1 MVDRKLKAGWIGL
14 GRMGVPMVERLLK
27 AGFDVS
33 VWNRT
38 KSKAEPS
45 AAAGARVV
53 ARPSD
58 LNRVDILFTM
68 VSTGDDLKDV
78 YFGADGVASGTGAFP
93 KLAVDCSSIGLE
105 HSAEI
110 RARVEALGSG
120 FLAAPVSGNGKC
132 VKAGKLSQV
141 VSGPREGFETA
152 KPFLE
157 AMAGNGVAYVGEGD
171 LARICKIAHNVLLG
185 VITQNIAEMTVLA
198 ERAGVP
204 RHAFLEF
211 LNNSVLG
218 SIFTRYKTPAF
229 VNLDWTTT
237 FTVPLLRKDVDLGL
251 ELGREL
257 GVALPV
263 TAATREAIQAHF
275 GTASLKPDPVAYL
288 AMDFASLLETVALQA
303 GHKLVSEHKELK
315 TGLEVV
321 EASVPPGRTQ
331 RRGA

>member
-1 MVDRKLKAGWIGL
+1 MTNRQLKAGWIGL
-14 GRMGVPMVERLLK
+14 GRMGLPMAERLIK

-38 KSKAEPS
+38 RVKAEPL
-45 AAAGARVV
+45 AKAGARLV

-58 LNRVDILFTM
+58 LAGVDLLFTM
-68 VSTGDDLKDV
+68 VSTGADLEEV
-78 YFGADGVASGTGAFP
+78 YFGGDGVTATGGLP
-93 KLAVDCSSIGLE
+93 KLMVDCSSIGLGQ
-105 HSAEI
+105 SAEI
-110 RARVEALGSG
+110 RARIEALGSR

-141 VSGPREGFETA
+141 VSGEREDFETA
-152 KPFLE
+152 KPFLD
-157 AMAGNGVAYVGEGD
+157 AMAGNGVAYVGKGD
-171 LARICKIAHNVLLG
+171 LARICKIAHNVFLG
-185 VITQNIAEMTVLA
+185 VIIQNLAEMTVLA

-218 SIFTRYKTPAF
+218 SIFTRYKTPAL

-237 FTVPLLRKDVDLGL
+237 FTAPLLRKDVDLGL

-263 TAATREAIQAHF
+263 TAAAREAIQAHF
-275 GTASLKPDPVAYL
+275 GTARLSADPEAYL
-288 AMDFASLLETVALQA
+288 AKDFASLLETVALQA
-303 GHKLVSEHKELK
+303 GHKLVSEQMDVK
-315 TGLEVV
+315 TGLET
-321 EASVPPGRTQ
+321 G
-331 RRGA
+331 